1 MAKLAAWAEPFA
13 ASQSRRWPAALLV
26 AAAAAVLWS
35 SPSPALAALA
45 LALYSAALLA
55 LAAEAHAD
63 VLPPIPAPTRGAD
76 APPKATAPAAARGAE
91 AAAPAGDAGG
101 LRCVVADAGGA
112 RRPCGTTGVAVPF
125 RTRCLEGHV
134 RFAARAEG
142 EARTAIAVSASLTKD
157 APAAPPRVLWFGVE
171 LQDGDYKAP
180 SRAFRATVGG
190 LLGLARR
197 FMKCEVRYGL
207 SGTPF
212 IVFDAAHAAE
222 RFELWD
228 ADGVVEPPL
237 EAADGSPSVRPA
249 ASRDADSVLR
259 RLFAARELSFLALS
273 WYTKFVDFAAWK
285 IVELPALFGREMALT
300 RLWGDAA
307 MRLVLFSED
316 DEGCRDYWF
325 AMDLD
330 PPEHALAAPRRLAP
344 APSASEAVARPPA
357 VVVDGDVAA
366 RAFLRAVGGALRAYD
381 AASAP
386 SSASPD
392 DLVVRAEWRRRALA
406 ATRWTR
412 PDARKLLAP
421 GALYDF
427 LAAAP
432 PDGRGAAALV
442 EIFAHGWIAGRL
454 SVDDGAASFAPD
466 ARPSVFSSGPALAD
480 VLSFKS
486 VSRVD
491 VDADPS
497 LPGLGVATLATPHR
511 RWRVALASVAAAER
525 LRAAVGRA
533 RERPRSPLKRHRRD
547 ADYSSA
553 GGTGALYRWSARAA
567 GHVDGLH
574 EFAGPRVVLNRF
586 CNSVSCTAD
595 VAALPGRALALLL
608 DATAGDDL
616 GVLEEALEACAAL
629 RSLDG
634 GAVARLRGAEATA
647 FALNLYH
654 VVVAHAQLEGAFPV
668 WGGDGE
674 LRDVALL
681 KHRVLPSVLS
691 LADALSRATYVVAGK
706 PVAPADLEHGVIRRF
721 SARAATIFSGLV
733 VADRPC
739 PLALAA
745 PERRDPRLGL
755 ALHAGVA
762 ASGPARVPVYAAATL
777 DAQLDATAARV
788 VAHFF
793 LSNEAQIT
801 LPPVARY
808 FGDDFVDGGG
818 ADRARLAGAV
828 AAFLPGDL
836 KATFAARRRRKLPVK
851 IAAFDCA
858 AAALAPLDGGRP
870 RAGYFDESGDDASS
884 TTTDVSLPRARSA
897 SY

>member
-13 ASQSRRWPAALLV
+13 AAQSRRWPAALLV
-26 AAAAAVLWS
+26 AAAAAVLWA

-63 VLPPIPAPTRGAD
+63 VAPPIPAPTRAPTFAQGD
-76 APPKATAPAAARGAE
+76 APPPRGAK
-91 AAAPAGDAGG
+91 AAAPAGDAGP
-101 LRCVVADAGGA
+101 A
-112 RRPCGTTGVAVPF
+112 
-125 RTRCLEGHV
+125 GHV

-142 EARTAIAVSASLTKD
+142 EARTAIAVSASLTED

-222 RFELWD
+222 RFELWG

-249 ASRDADSVLR
+249 ASRDADSVLK
-259 RLFAARELSFLALS
+259 RLFEARESSFLALS

-316 DEGCRDYWF
+316 DEG
-325 AMDLD
+325 
-330 PPEHALAAPRRLAP
+330 
-344 APSASEAVARPPA
+344 S
-357 VVVDGDVAA
+357 
-366 RAFLRAVGGALRAYD
+366 FLRAVGGALRAYD

-392 DLVVRAEWRRRALA
+392 DLVVRAERRRRALA

-421 GALYDF
+421 GSLYDF

-442 EIFAHGWIAGRL
+442 EIFAHGWIAGRI
-454 SVDDGAASFAPD
+454 SVDDGAASCAPD

-491 VDADPS
+491 VCLDPS

-511 RWRVALASVAAAER
+511 RWRVALASVAS
-525 LRAAVGRA
+525 LSGSAAVGGGA
-533 RERPRSPLKRHRRD
+533 AVAAEAAPPRRRLLVR
-547 ADYSSA
+547 

-586 CNSVSCTAD
+586 CTKGDNSSTAD

-634 GAVARLRGAEATA
+634 GAVSRLRGAEATA

-691 LADALSRATYVVAGK
+691 LADTLSRATYVVAGK
-706 PVAPADLEHGVIRRF
+706 PVAPADLEHGVIRKF

-777 DAQLDATAARV
+777 DAQLDATAAR
-788 VAHFF
+788 
-793 LSNEAQIT
+793 
-801 LPPVARY
+801 
-808 FGDDFVDGGG
+808 
-818 ADRARLAGAV
+818 
-828 AAFLPGDL
+828 
-836 KATFAARRRRKLPVK
+836 ATFAARRRRKLPVK

-858 AAALAPLDGGRP
+858 AAAPAPLDGGRA

>member
-1 MAKLAAWAEPFA
+1 M
-13 ASQSRRWPAALLV
+13 
-26 AAAAAVLWS
+26 S
-35 SPSPALAALA
+35 STI
-45 LALYSAALLA
+45 
-55 LAAEAHAD
+55 D
-63 VLPPIPAPTRGAD
+63 
-76 APPKATAPAAARGAE
+76 ATAPPPGAE
-91 AAAPAGDAGG
+91 AAAPAGDAGP
-101 LRCVVADAGGA
+101 A
-112 RRPCGTTGVAVPF
+112 
-125 RTRCLEGHV
+125 GHV

-142 EARTAIAVSASLTKD
+142 EARTAIAVSASLTED

-249 ASRDADSVLR
+249 ASRDADSVLK
-259 RLFAARELSFLALS
+259 RLFEARESSFLALS

-285 IVELPALFGREMALT
+285 IVELPAFRAPGR
-300 RLWGDAA
+300 
-307 MRLVLFSED
+307 
-316 DEGCRDYWF
+316 
-325 AMDLD
+325 
-330 PPEHALAAPRRLAP
+330 RR
-344 APSASEAVARPPA
+344 RRRRR
-357 VVVDGDVAA
+357 A
-366 RAFLRAVGGALRAYD
+366 RAFLRAVGGSLRAYD
-381 AASAP
+381 ASTAP

-392 DLVVRAEWRRRALA
+392 DLVVRAERRRRALNA
-406 ATRWTR
+406 ARWTR

-421 GALYDF
+421 GSLYDF

-442 EIFAHGWIAGRL
+442 EIFAHGWIAGRI
-454 SVDDGAASFAPD
+454 SVDDGAASLAPD

-491 VDADPS
+491 VGADPS

-511 RWRVALASVAAAER
+511 RWRVALAS
-525 LRAAVGRA
+525 
-533 RERPRSPLKRHRRD
+533 RHRRD

-586 CNSVSCTAD
+586 CTKGDNSSTAD

-706 PVAPADLEHGVIRRF
+706 PVAPADLEHGVIRKF

-884 TTTDVSLPRARSA
+884 TTTDVPAARAVRVA
-897 SY
+897 LATGARY

>member
-1 MAKLAAWAEPFA
+1 
-13 ASQSRRWPAALLV
+13 
-26 AAAAAVLWS
+26 
-35 SPSPALAALA
+35 
-45 LALYSAALLA
+45 
-55 LAAEAHAD
+55 
-63 VLPPIPAPTRGAD
+63 
-76 APPKATAPAAARGAE
+76 
-91 AAAPAGDAGG
+91 
-101 LRCVVADAGGA
+101 
-112 RRPCGTTGVAVPF
+112 
-125 RTRCLEGHV
+125 
-134 RFAARAEG
+134 
-142 EARTAIAVSASLTKD
+142 
-157 APAAPPRVLWFGVE
+157 
-171 LQDGDYKAP
+171 
-180 SRAFRATVGG
+180 
-190 LLGLARR
+190 
-197 FMKCEVRYGL
+197 
-207 SGTPF
+207 
-212 IVFDAAHAAE
+212 
-222 RFELWD
+222 
-228 ADGVVEPPL
+228 
-237 EAADGSPSVRPA
+237 
-249 ASRDADSVLR
+249 
-259 RLFAARELSFLALS
+259 
-273 WYTKFVDFAAWK
+273 
-285 IVELPALFGREMALT
+285 
-300 RLWGDAA
+300 
-307 MRLVLFSED
+307 
-316 DEGCRDYWF
+316 
-325 AMDLD
+325 
-330 PPEHALAAPRRLAP
+330 
-344 APSASEAVARPPA
+344 
-357 VVVDGDVAA
+357 
-366 RAFLRAVGGALRAYD
+366 
-381 AASAP
+381 
-386 SSASPD
+386 
-392 DLVVRAEWRRRALA
+392 
-406 ATRWTR
+406 
-412 PDARKLLAP
+412 
-421 GALYDF
+421 
-427 LAAAP
+427 
-432 PDGRGAAALV
+432 
-442 EIFAHGWIAGRL
+442 
-454 SVDDGAASFAPD
+454 
-466 ARPSVFSSGPALAD
+466 
-480 VLSFKS
+480 
-486 VSRVD
+486 
-491 VDADPS
+491 
-497 LPGLGVATLATPHR
+497 
-511 RWRVALASVAAAER
+511 VALASVAAAER

-586 CNSVSCTAD
+586 RTNGDDSCTGD

-634 GAVARLRGAEATA
+634 GAVARLRGNEATA

-706 PVAPADLEHGVIRRF
+706 PVAPADLEHGVVRRH